1 MEKFTEVKIEREIPT
16 CMTGPFLRVCREVHN
31 SAAYAPGQDGG
42 RDMDEDGSESSEYTD
57 CTGVLGDA
65 GAGRRQNAA
74 IFRLWIYLLSRLS
87 ILRKS

>member
-1 MEKFTEVKIEREIPT
+1 MNKITEVKIERGIPT
-16 CMTGPFLRVCREVHN
+16 LYVDGQPFWGFAGEVHN

-65 GAGRRQNAA
+65 GAGRRQ
-74 IFRLWIYLLSRLS
+74 L
-87 ILRKS
+87 